1 MKFDFFSFWFFKCN
15 ILSPDT
21 FISSLKFLESFLS
34 FEKNS
39 ALFSFYDFISNCI
52 WLFYLL
58 IPRERRVSVDVLS
71 RIFVSNTSFATRFFL
86 FIKRGETVLCEIILN
101 IIISRII
108 NYVILILFMGKLLKK
123 KIILILLFFLFHFW
137 FVWILEFILIILVHN
152 HEFKNLNSLFHII
165 INFSLNTSTSNIIK
179 TLR

>member
-1 MKFDFFSFWFFKCN
+1 M
-15 ILSPDT
+15 
-21 FISSLKFLESFLS
+21 
-34 FEKNS
+34 
-39 ALFSFYDFISNCI
+39 
-52 WLFYLL
+52 

-101 IIISRII
+101 IIVSRII
-108 NYVILILFMGKLLKK
+108 NYIILILFMAKAIEEENYSDIVLFPFSFLICMNFRVYINY
-123 KIILILLFFLFHFW
+123 II
-137 FVWILEFILIILVHN
+137 VHN
-152 HEFKNLNSLFHII
+152 HEFKNLNSLFHIM